1 MKSTQYIRSFIVN
14 STVMNLKRAVNEESR
29 YPVYSFFGNFAL
41 VFTPFYLW
49 IMIEA
54 DSQFVSVK
62 RKPNVYPLILS
73 I

>member
-14 STVMNLKRAVNEESR
+14 STVMDLKKAVNEESR
-29 YPVYSFFGNFAL
+29 DLVYSFFGNFPL
-41 VFTPFYLW
+41 VFAPFQIW

-62 RKPNVYPLILS
+62 RKPNVYSLILS